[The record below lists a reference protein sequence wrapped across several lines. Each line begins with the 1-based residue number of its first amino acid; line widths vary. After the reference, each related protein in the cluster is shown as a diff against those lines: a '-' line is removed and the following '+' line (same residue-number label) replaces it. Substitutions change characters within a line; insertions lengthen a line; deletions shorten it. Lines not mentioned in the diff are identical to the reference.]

1 MFFLEMKEN
10 FHEQKNWV
18 GFGSPKQQRILHYSF
33 VIFVQ
38 YFKGIQMYSTEI
50 NDNNNNNNDNND
62 SNNNN
67 FFFKNNNTKLY
78 S

>member
-1 MFFLEMKEN
+1 
-10 FHEQKNWV
+10 
-18 GFGSPKQQRILHYSF
+18 
-33 VIFVQ
+33 
-38 YFKGIQMYSTEI
+38 MYSTEI

-78 S
+78 SQIKKKQTIYRFKNMKY